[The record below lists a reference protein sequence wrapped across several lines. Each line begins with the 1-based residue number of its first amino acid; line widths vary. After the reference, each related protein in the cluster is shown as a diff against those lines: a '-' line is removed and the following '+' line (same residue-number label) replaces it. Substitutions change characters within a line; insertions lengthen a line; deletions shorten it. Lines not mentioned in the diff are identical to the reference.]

1 MGAQKS
7 KLSPAKLRD
16 LTNQTLWSVDEI
28 KILYMS
34 CFPRSSYKKVLSRK
48 QFLEIYEE
56 FFPESEAETFTK

>member
-7 KLSPAKLRD
+7 KLSPARLRD

-34 CFPRSSYKKVLSRK
+34 SFPRSSYKKFLSRK